1 MEPSKFDDLIKNKLA
16 GENPRHKNE
25 IEHSRAFVWSSIQQN
40 LKAERSWNWK
50 ALMVAAVFA
59 FLIFSTVIFYNKLEN
74 QNREANQ
81 LSKQM
86 VRLNKQ
92 FGIQT
97 TLIVEKNQKIN
108 RLQNELNGIKAE
120 LKQLNNQPV
129 LTPKIVYKT
138 DTVFLKNLNVI
149 AQIPKTVDSTIS
161 NNTESTLTHTP
172 KLKEDNSQEFATNK
186 IYPSYVSVQKVSA
199 PNETIKVK
207 FASFVSN

>member
-1 MEPSKFDDLIKNKLA
+1 MEPSEFDDLIKNKLA
-16 GENPRHKNE
+16 GENPLHTNE

-40 LKAERSWNWK
+40 LKAEKSWNWK
-50 ALMVAAVFA
+50 PFMAAAVFA
-59 FLIFSTVIFYNKLEN
+59 FLILSTVIFHYKLEN
-74 QNREANQ
+74 QNNEAIQ

-86 VRLNKQ
+86 LRLNKQ

-97 TLIVEKNQKIN
+97 TLLVEKNQKIN

-129 LTPKIVYKT
+129 LTPKIVYQT
-138 DTVFLKNLNVI
+138 DTVFLKNLNEVAQTPNI
-149 AQIPKTVDSTIS
+149 ADSTTS
-161 NNTESTLTHTP
+161 VNTEPNKTITP
-172 KLKEDNSQEFATNK
+172 ELEGDDPQEKETNK
-186 IYPSYVSVQKVSA
+186 IYPSYVSTQKLSA